1 MRRTAFPAK
10 REAAFKN
17 RKGRRGLM
25 ETRANYALIGIFTL
39 AVIAGAFGFLI
50 WFTGAEKQGG
60 RVTYKIVFTGSIT
73 GLSKNGVV
81 LFNGVPV
88 GTVTKI
94 DLMPQDPSR
103 VYALVEVDGKVPVR
117 ADTKARLEYTGFTG
131 VASVALTGGATD
143 APPLPTSPQEPGV
156 IVADRSDFQ
165 DLIAT
170 ARRIATEATDFF
182 DKTNHLIDENS
193 ASITASVK
201 NAEKFSN
208 ALAANSDGLKD
219 FMGAIA
225 DVGKSIKPLTAKLD
239 VLAGDADNVVK
250 AINPD
255 DVKTI
260 VADFASLSAKLDKAA
275 DKVDGVLT
283 NLNGFLATGDSKG
296 AFGEVAEAAKSIKK
310 AADDLDSRM
319 KEIAANINR
328 FTGSGLRQYEALAVD
343 SRKTLEQINQAV
355 RSIENNP
362 QQFLFGKSPQ
372 VPEYSGAR

>member
-1 MRRTAFPAK
+1 
-10 REAAFKN
+10 
-17 RKGRRGLM
+17 M

-39 AVIAGAFGFLI
+39 AVVAAAFSFVY
-50 WFTGAEKQGG
+50 WFSGAEKPGG
-60 RVTYKIVFTGSIT
+60 RKTYKIVFTGSIS
-73 GLSKNGVV
+73 GLSNGGWV
-81 LFNGVPV
+81 LFNGVRV
-88 GTVTKI
+88 GEVTKI
-94 DLMPQDPSR
+94 DLLPQDPSR
-103 VYALVEVDGKVPVR
+103 VFALVDVDAKVPVR

-143 APPLPTSPQEPGV
+143 APPLPTSKQEPGV

-170 ARRIATEATDFF
+170 ARRIATQASDFL
-182 DKTNHLIDENS
+182 DKTNRLIDDNS

-201 NAEKFSN
+201 NAEKFSD

-239 VLAGDADNVVK
+239 VLATDADNVVK
-250 AINPD
+250 AINPND
-255 DVKTI
+255 IKTI
-260 VADFASLSAKLDKAA
+260 VSDFASLSAKLDKAA

-296 AFGEVAEAAKSIKK
+296 AFGEIAAAAKSVKK

-319 KEIAANINR
+319 KEIAVNINR

-343 SRKTLEQINQAV
+343 GRKTLEQINQAV
-355 RSIENNP
+355 RSIESNP

-372 VPEYSGAR
+372 IPEFSGAR